1 MKIDKLSTHDD
12 FKKLCYENESN
23 KHFTP
28 KFYEIRWN
36 YHSIVLDML
45 KNDIDNIDTILE
57 VGNSG
62 FYFSKNSIAIVDST
76 DQKNRDDDIVSDIRQ
91 DYKGDFRDQLA
102 RGELGIRQPRWPFE
116 DKQFDMFIAL
126 EVWEH
131 LWNVNSTGD
140 CGHEWNPTE
149 RKKKYGVEHPIVQAS
164 VFKEVM
170 RVSKNAI
177 LSFPYM
183 WGEHN
188 GCPTNNC
195 HYQIDREIIK
205 EWTCGVEP
213 IEITD
218 LQHNTTNH
226 TVYRWRF

>member
-12 FKKLCYENESN
+12 FKKLCYEYPDN
-23 KHFTP
+23 KYFKP
-28 KFYEIRWN
+28 AQYNIRWS
-36 YHSIVLDML
+36 YYSIVFDML
-45 KNDIDNIDTILE
+45 NNEVDTINTSIE
-57 VGNSG
+57 VGSEG
-62 FYFSKNSIAIVDST
+62 FLMIKDSEVF
-76 DQKNRDDDIVSDIRQ
+76 Q
-91 DYKGDFRDQLA
+91 GDLRNLNFRDQIS
-102 RGELGIRQPRWPFE
+102 RGELETKQPRWPFE

-131 LWNVNSTGD
+131 LWNINMPVEVIS
-140 CGHEWNPTE
+140 
-149 RKKKYGVEHPIVQAS
+149 KKKYGAVKRMEKYGVERPNPQAS

-188 GCPTNNC
+188 SCTSANP

-205 EWTCGVEP
+205 GWTCGVEP
-213 IEITD
+213 IEIVD
-218 LQHNTTNH
+218 GHNDH
-226 TVYRWRF
+226 KDGIRTVYRWKF